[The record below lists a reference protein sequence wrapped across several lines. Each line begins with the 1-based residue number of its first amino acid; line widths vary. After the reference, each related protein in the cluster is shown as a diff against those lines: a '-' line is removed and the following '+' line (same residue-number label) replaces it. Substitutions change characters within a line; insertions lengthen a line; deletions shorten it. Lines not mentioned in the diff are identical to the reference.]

1 LPFLR
6 FAQGRL
12 IRPSS
17 ALIVSPGDKRQDR
30 KRDGNGQG
38 NHMLIGS
45 TRLDRYD
52 VYGETFTSPPH
63 AQSLTEMDGVLMRR
77 KGLEW
82 RSKKYAPVQNVSVVN
97 GYMDAEDFRQKYK
110 TGRVGVKKRMSPAAG
125 GQNHMMIYGPKSDG
139 TYVVE
144 FKTATGEALAMS
156 VPRRET
162 AVLKHFQERMP
173 YGLFVQET
181 R

>member
-1 LPFLR
+1 
-6 FAQGRL
+6 
-12 IRPSS
+12 
-17 ALIVSPGDKRQDR
+17 
-30 KRDGNGQG
+30 
-38 NHMLIGS
+38 
-45 TRLDRYD
+45 
-52 VYGETFTSPPH
+52 
-63 AQSLTEMDGVLMRR
+63 MRR

-125 GQNHMMIYGPKSDG
+125 GQNRIMIHGPKSDG

-144 FKTATGEALAMS
+144 FKTATGKALAIS

-181 R
+181 RQGACFDLNLRGQRRRLRSGRGREWW